1 MCLFLF
7 IFKEIK
13 FIIGSRPLQMRSA
26 CRSRKPSG
34 LYAAQ
39 VAGETV
45 VVAGDDGRHP
55 ASLLMT
61 GKEL

>member
-1 MCLFLF
+1 
-7 IFKEIK
+7 
-13 FIIGSRPLQMRSA
+13 MRSA